1 MDKSNMAHLL
11 TGIVVSR
18 KMKNTVVVEIT
29 TKMRHEMYRKV
40 ITRTKRLKVHCED
53 VAVKDGDLISFMETR
68 PISKEV
74 NFTFVAIVE
83 AK

>member
-1 MDKSNMAHLL
+1 MAHLV

-29 TKMRHEMYRKV
+29 RKMRHAMYKKV
-40 ITRTKRLKVHCED
+40 ITRTKRLKVHCEN
-53 VAVKDGDLISFMETR
+53 ATVKDGDLISFVATR

-74 NFTFVAIVE
+74 NFTFVAIIE